1 MYRVLCDGLPIYDL
15 RDEELVLIDPKLTL
29 EVNKAG
35 SFEFKM
41 PPNHPQYNLPVK
53 MRSVIQ
59 VFQDDVE
66 IFSGRPIEQKTDFYN
81 RKFIS
86 CEGQLAY
93 LNDSIQRPAEYHDKT
108 VRGYLETLIENHNRQ
123 VKEVKV
129 ALKFNEQCAG
139 ESENWDY
146 LSIFYLKDG
155 ITYAALNRVRADSL
169 AGQTVVLPSNDFYV
183 YWHTD
188 NSVNSYYGFSIDSIE
203 LTNAIALPGTVATLP
218 KYTAVEAAAIT
229 DIQSAHTPYLNNSNL
244 LWHYVYPLS
253 ADYFSSKMFK
263 VGIVTVKDN
272 NDSLYRY
279 TNYNSTLQEIKED
292 LIDDL
297 GGYIRIRNVNGYHYI
312 DYIEEYDNTNNQTIQ
327 FGENLLDFSRNFDW
341 TELVTAIIPLGAK
354 LEESPIEALEQRLT
368 IESVNNG
375 CDYLTNEEALATYGW
390 IVKTITW
397 DGVKTPEMLLSKG
410 RKWLTDNQF
419 EEMVIEAK
427 AIDLHYTDGEIEQ
440 FKLGDKI
447 KIHSSLHG
455 IDRYFPLTKMT
466 IQLNNLSANTITL
479 GTTVKTSLTAKAISI
494 SSATQKMGEAIPVPS
509 AIVKEAVDQAT
520 ALITAATH
528 GHVVTTAEEQLIMDT
543 NDINT
548 ATKVWRWNL
557 NGLGYSNTG
566 YNGKYATA
574 ITMDGQIVGER
585 LVANSVAAEKIDIT
599 YRSTV
604 EKEIADAEEQAR
616 TDAEGYTDEALKSY
630 YTKSQIE
637 TTIRNLEDSILLS
650 AKETA
655 VQYVDGKLKNYSTSA
670 QIKVKTDAIE
680 SEVKKKL
687 NSSELSTKIQQNAY
701 AVKIAWNNISKYIQ
715 FESGELRIYDS
726 AYEATQQLVSKFN
739 YNGSHFYREGLYIG
753 KIGTNVFSN
762 HPDYRGLVFDLE
774 YQAQYMAWST
784 KDRSNDS
791 AYYTK
796 LVWYRDNTIGKKGFN
811 FQDYVYV
818 SGYLRFN
825 EGAGVYTFTDNS
837 IRLWANG
844 GVALGSSSSSCCE
857 FTGYSFTVWNNKS
870 IDFYSTL
877 NLHGWGYTNDSDA
890 RMKKNIEETSVS
902 GLSIIN
908 GIDLK
913 SFDWVESGEHET
925 IGIIAQQLLNVA
937 PELVETCSDGHLQ
950 LKADKLVYYCIKAI
964 QEMCASLNMGYQVP
978 VWSDP
983 YSLLE
988 KKIFCTKLKKGNI
1001 QEKTPYYESPII
1013 LPNNNKRKG

>member
-1 MYRVLCDGLPIYDL
+1 MYRVLCDGLPMYDL

-66 IFSGRPIEQKTDFYN
+66 IFSGRPIKQKTDFYN

-108 VRGYLETLIENHNRQ
+108 VRGYLETLIANHNSQ
-123 VKEVKV
+123 VD
-129 ALKFNEQCAG
+129 
-139 ESENWDY
+139 ES
-146 LSIFYLKDG
+146 K
-155 ITYAALNRVRADSL
+155 
-169 AGQTVVLPSNDFYV
+169 Q
-183 YWHTD
+183 
-188 NSVNSYYGFSIDSIE
+188 
-203 LTNAIALPGTVATLP
+203 
-218 KYTAVEAAAIT
+218 
-229 DIQSAHTPYLNNSNL
+229 
-244 LWHYVYPLS
+244 
-253 ADYFSSKMFK
+253 FK

-292 LIDDL
+292 LVDDL
-297 GGYIRIRNVNGYHYI
+297 GGYIRIRNVDGYHYI

-375 CDYLTNEEALATYGW
+375 CDYLTNEEALATFGW
-390 IVKTITW
+390 IAKTVTW

-447 KIHSSLHG
+447 KVHSLLHG

-494 SSATQKMGEAIPVPS
+494 SSATQKMGESIPVPS
-509 AIVKEAVDQAT
+509 AIVKKAVDQAT

-566 YNGKYATA
+566 YNGRYATA

-585 LVANSVAAEKIDIT
+585 LVANSVSAEKIDIT

-604 EKEIADAEEQAR
+604 EKEIADAEEQAK
-616 TDAEGYTDEALKSY
+616 TDAKGYTDEALKSY

-637 TTIRNLEDSILLS
+637 TTIKNLEDSILLS

-680 SEVKKKL
+680 SEVSKKL
-687 NSSELSTKIQQNAY
+687 NSSELSTKIQQSAS

-715 FESGELRIYDS
+715 FESGELRIYDR
-726 AYEATQQLVSKFN
+726 AATDTQKIVSKFN
-739 YNGSHFYREGLYIG
+739 YNGSHFYRDGKYLG
-753 KIGTNVFSN
+753 KIGTNSFQN
-762 HPDYRGLVFDLE
+762 KPEYRGLVFDIE
-774 YQAQYMAWST
+774 YETNYMCWAKKTS
-784 KDRSNDS
+784 SNEGTYTTMFV
-791 AYYTK
+791 YYN
-796 LVWYRDNTIGKKGFN
+796 DDTIAKKGFHFGDTVWMGGN
-811 FQDYVYV
+811 FKI
-818 SGYLRFN
+818 N
-825 EGAGVYTFTDNS
+825 DNS
-837 IRLWANG
+837 GFYSHTNG
-844 GVALGSSSSSCCE
+844 ECKFYSNEINFGSSSNTCFYVTGTD
-857 FTGYSFTVWNNKS
+857 FTIPNNKNVN
-870 IDFYSTL
+870 FYSKLHL
-877 NLHGWGYTNDSDA
+877 NGWGYDDSSDVRLKTNI
-890 RMKKNIEETSVS
+890 KETEIH
-902 GLSIIN
+902 GLDVVN
-908 GIDLK
+908 KIDLK
-913 SFDWVESGEHET
+913 EFDWIQSQEHQH
-925 IGIIAQQLLNVA
+925 IGIIAQQLLSFA
-937 PELVETCSDGHLQ
+937 PELVSEAEDGHLT
-950 LKADKLVYYCIKAI
+950 LTSDKLVYYCIKAI
-964 QEMCASLNMGYQVP
+964 QELCEKLGYEYEKP
-978 VWSDP
+978 VYTDP
-983 YSLLE
+983 YSYLE
-988 KKIFCTKLKKGNI
+988 KKVFCSKLNSGKEKKGDI
-1001 QEKTPYYESPII
+1001 VPDKSII
-1013 LPNNNKRKG
+1013 LPAN

>member
-108 VRGYLETLIENHNRQ
+108 VRGYLETLIANHNSQ
-123 VKEVKV
+123 VD
-129 ALKFNEQCAG
+129 
-139 ESENWDY
+139 ES
-146 LSIFYLKDG
+146 K
-155 ITYAALNRVRADSL
+155 
-169 AGQTVVLPSNDFYV
+169 Q
-183 YWHTD
+183 
-188 NSVNSYYGFSIDSIE
+188 
-203 LTNAIALPGTVATLP
+203 
-218 KYTAVEAAAIT
+218 
-229 DIQSAHTPYLNNSNL
+229 
-244 LWHYVYPLS
+244 
-253 ADYFSSKMFK
+253 FK

-292 LIDDL
+292 LVDDL
-297 GGYIRIRNVNGYHYI
+297 GGYIRIRNVDGYHYI

-375 CDYLTNEEALATYGW
+375 CDYLTNEEALATFGW
-390 IVKTITW
+390 IAKTVTW

-447 KIHSSLHG
+447 KVHSLLHG

-494 SSATQKMGEAIPVPS
+494 SSATQKMGESIPVPS

-566 YNGKYATA
+566 YNGRYATA

-585 LVANSVAAEKIDIT
+585 LVANSVSAEKIDIT

-604 EKEIADAEEQAR
+604 EKEIADAEEQAK
-616 TDAEGYTDEALKSY
+616 TDAKGYTDEALKSY

-637 TTIRNLEDSILLS
+637 TTIKNLEDSILFS

-680 SEVKKKL
+680 SEVSKKL
-687 NSSELSTKIQQNAY
+687 NSSELSTKIQQSAS

-726 AYEATQQLVSKFN
+726 AATDTQKIVSKFN
-739 YNGSHFYREGLYIG
+739 YNGSHFYRDGKYLG
-753 KIGTNVFSN
+753 KIGTNSFQN
-762 HPDYRGLVFDLE
+762 KPEYRGLVFDIE
-774 YQAQYMAWST
+774 YETNYMCWAKKTS
-784 KDRSNDS
+784 SN
-791 AYYTK
+791 AGTYTTMFVYYN
-796 LVWYRDNTIGKKGFN
+796 DNTIDKKGFHFGDTVWMGGN
-811 FQDYVYV
+811 FKINDD
-818 SGYLRFN
+818 SGFYSYTNGECKFYSN
-825 EGAGVYTFTDNS
+825 EISF
-837 IRLWANG
+837 
-844 GVALGSSSSSCCE
+844 GSSSNTCFYVTGTN
-857 FTGYSFTVWNNKS
+857 FTIPNNKNVN
-870 IDFYSTL
+870 FYSKLHL
-877 NLHGWGYTNDSDA
+877 NGWGYDNSSDVRLKTNI
-890 RMKKNIEETSVS
+890 KETKIH
-902 GLSIIN
+902 GLDVVN
-908 GIDLK
+908 KIDLK
-913 SFDWVESGEHET
+913 EFDWIQSQEHQH
-925 IGIIAQQLLNVA
+925 IGIIAQQLLSFA
-937 PELVETCSDGHLQ
+937 PELVSEAEDGHLT
-950 LKADKLVYYCIKAI
+950 LTSDKLVYYCIKAI
-964 QEMCASLNMGYQVP
+964 QELCEKLGYEYEKP
-978 VWSDP
+978 VYTDP
-983 YSLLE
+983 YSYLE
-988 KKIFCTKLKKGNI
+988 KKVFCSKVNSGKEKKGDI
-1001 QEKTPYYESPII
+1001 VPDKSII
-1013 LPNNNKRKG
+1013 LPAN

>member
-108 VRGYLETLIENHNRQ
+108 VRGYLKTLIANHNSQ
-123 VKEVKV
+123 VD
-129 ALKFNEQCAG
+129 
-139 ESENWDY
+139 ES
-146 LSIFYLKDG
+146 K
-155 ITYAALNRVRADSL
+155 
-169 AGQTVVLPSNDFYV
+169 Q
-183 YWHTD
+183 
-188 NSVNSYYGFSIDSIE
+188 
-203 LTNAIALPGTVATLP
+203 
-218 KYTAVEAAAIT
+218 
-229 DIQSAHTPYLNNSNL
+229 
-244 LWHYVYPLS
+244 
-253 ADYFSSKMFK
+253 FK

-292 LIDDL
+292 LVDDL
-297 GGYIRIRNVNGYHYI
+297 GGYIRIRNVDGYHYI

-375 CDYLTNEEALATYGW
+375 CDYLTNEEALATFGW
-390 IVKTITW
+390 IAKTVTW

-447 KIHSSLHG
+447 KVHSLLHG

-494 SSATQKMGEAIPVPS
+494 SSATQKMGESIPVPS

-585 LVANSVAAEKIDIT
+585 LVANSVSAEKIDIT

-604 EKEIADAEEQAR
+604 EKEIADAEEQAK
-616 TDAEGYTDEALKSY
+616 TNAKGYTDEALKSY

-637 TTIRNLEDSILLS
+637 TTIKNLEDSILLS

-680 SEVKKKL
+680 SEVSKKL
-687 NSSELSTKIQQNAY
+687 NSSELSTKIQQSAS

-726 AYEATQQLVSKFN
+726 AATDTQKIVSKFN
-739 YNGSHFYREGLYIG
+739 YNGSHFYRDGKYIG
-753 KIGTNVFSN
+753 KIGTNSFQN
-762 HPDYRGLVFDLE
+762 KPEYRGLVFDIE
-774 YQAQYMAWST
+774 YETNYMCWARKTS
-784 KDRSNDS
+784 SN
-791 AYYTK
+791 AGTYTTMFVYYN
-796 LVWYRDNTIGKKGFN
+796 DDTIDKKGFHFGDTVWMGGN
-811 FQDYVYV
+811 FKI
-818 SGYLRFN
+818 N
-825 EGAGVYTFTDNS
+825 DNS
-837 IRLWANG
+837 GFYSYTNG
-844 GVALGSSSSSCCE
+844 ECKFYSNEINFGSSSNTCFYVTGTN
-857 FTGYSFTVWNNKS
+857 FTIPNNKNVN
-870 IDFYSTL
+870 FYSKLHL
-877 NLHGWGYTNDSDA
+877 NGWGYDNSSDVRLKTNI
-890 RMKKNIEETSVS
+890 KETKIH
-902 GLSIIN
+902 GLDVVN
-908 GIDLK
+908 KIDLK
-913 SFDWVESGEHET
+913 EFDWIQSQEHQHV
-925 IGIIAQQLLNVA
+925 GIIAQQLLSFA
-937 PELVETCSDGHLQ
+937 PELVSEAEDGHLT
-950 LKADKLVYYCIKAI
+950 LTSDKLVYYCIKAI
-964 QEMCASLNMGYQVP
+964 QELCEKLGYEYEKP
-978 VWSDP
+978 VYTDP
-983 YSLLE
+983 YSYLE
-988 KKIFCTKLKKGNI
+988 KKVFCSKLNSGKEKKGDI
-1001 QEKTPYYESPII
+1001 VPDKSII
-1013 LPNNNKRKG
+1013 LPAN

>member
-66 IFSGRPIEQKTDFYN
+66 IFSGRPIKQKTDFYN

-108 VRGYLETLIENHNRQ
+108 VRGYLETLIANHNSQ
-123 VKEVKV
+123 VD
-129 ALKFNEQCAG
+129 
-139 ESENWDY
+139 ES
-146 LSIFYLKDG
+146 K
-155 ITYAALNRVRADSL
+155 
-169 AGQTVVLPSNDFYV
+169 Q
-183 YWHTD
+183 
-188 NSVNSYYGFSIDSIE
+188 
-203 LTNAIALPGTVATLP
+203 
-218 KYTAVEAAAIT
+218 
-229 DIQSAHTPYLNNSNL
+229 
-244 LWHYVYPLS
+244 
-253 ADYFSSKMFK
+253 FK

-292 LIDDL
+292 LVDDL
-297 GGYIRIRNVNGYHYI
+297 GGYIRIRNVDGYHYI

-375 CDYLTNEEALATYGW
+375 CDYLTNEEALATFGW
-390 IVKTITW
+390 IAKTVTW

-447 KIHSSLHG
+447 KVHSLLHG

-494 SSATQKMGEAIPVPS
+494 SSATQKMGESIPVPS
-509 AIVKEAVDQAT
+509 AIVKKAVDQAT

-566 YNGKYATA
+566 YNGRYATA

-585 LVANSVAAEKIDIT
+585 LVANSVSAEKIDIT

-604 EKEIADAEEQAR
+604 EKEIADAEEQAK
-616 TDAEGYTDEALKSY
+616 TDAKGYTDEALKSY

-637 TTIRNLEDSILLS
+637 TTIKNLEDSILLS

-680 SEVKKKL
+680 SEVSKKL
-687 NSSELSTKIQQNAY
+687 NSSELSTKIQQSAS

-715 FESGELRIYDS
+715 FESGELRIYDR
-726 AYEATQQLVSKFN
+726 AATDTQKIVSKFN
-739 YNGSHFYREGLYIG
+739 YNGSHFYRDGKYLG
-753 KIGTNVFSN
+753 KIGTNSFQN
-762 HPDYRGLVFDLE
+762 KPEYRGLVFDIE
-774 YQAQYMAWST
+774 YETNYMCWAKKTS
-784 KDRSNDS
+784 SNEGTYTTMFV
-791 AYYTK
+791 YYN
-796 LVWYRDNTIGKKGFN
+796 DDTIAKKGFHFGDTVWMGGN
-811 FQDYVYV
+811 FKI
-818 SGYLRFN
+818 N
-825 EGAGVYTFTDNS
+825 DNS
-837 IRLWANG
+837 GFYSHTNG
-844 GVALGSSSSSCCE
+844 ECKFYSNEINFGSSSNTCFYVTGTD
-857 FTGYSFTVWNNKS
+857 FTIPNNKNVN
-870 IDFYSTL
+870 FYSKLHL
-877 NLHGWGYTNDSDA
+877 NGWGYDDSSDVRLKTNI
-890 RMKKNIEETSVS
+890 KETEIH
-902 GLSIIN
+902 GLDVVN
-908 GIDLK
+908 KIDLK
-913 SFDWVESGEHET
+913 EFDWIQSQEHQH
-925 IGIIAQQLLNVA
+925 IGIIAQQLLSFA
-937 PELVETCSDGHLQ
+937 PELVSEAEDGHLT
-950 LKADKLVYYCIKAI
+950 LTSDKLVYYCIKAI
-964 QEMCASLNMGYQVP
+964 QELCEKLGYEYEKP
-978 VWSDP
+978 VYTDP
-983 YSLLE
+983 YSYLE
-988 KKIFCTKLKKGNI
+988 KKVFCSKLNSGKEKKGDI
-1001 QEKTPYYESPII
+1001 VPDKSII
-1013 LPNNNKRKG
+1013 LPAN

>member
-108 VRGYLETLIENHNRQ
+108 VRGYLETLIANHNSQ
-123 VKEVKV
+123 VD
-129 ALKFNEQCAG
+129 
-139 ESENWDY
+139 ES
-146 LSIFYLKDG
+146 K
-155 ITYAALNRVRADSL
+155 
-169 AGQTVVLPSNDFYV
+169 Q
-183 YWHTD
+183 
-188 NSVNSYYGFSIDSIE
+188 
-203 LTNAIALPGTVATLP
+203 
-218 KYTAVEAAAIT
+218 
-229 DIQSAHTPYLNNSNL
+229 
-244 LWHYVYPLS
+244 
-253 ADYFSSKMFK
+253 FK

-292 LIDDL
+292 LVDDL
-297 GGYIRIRNVNGYHYI
+297 GGYIRIRNVDGYHYI

-375 CDYLTNEEALATYGW
+375 CDYLTNEEALATFGW
-390 IVKTITW
+390 IAKTVTW

-447 KIHSSLHG
+447 KVHSLLHG

-494 SSATQKMGEAIPVPS
+494 SSATQKMGESIPVPS

-585 LVANSVAAEKIDIT
+585 LVANSVSAEKIDIT
-599 YRSTV
+599 YRSKV
-604 EKEIADAEEQAR
+604 EKEIADAEEQAK
-616 TDAEGYTDEALKSY
+616 TDAKGYTDEALKSY

-637 TTIRNLEDSILLS
+637 TTIKNLEDSILLS

-670 QIKVKTDAIE
+670 EIKVTTD
-680 SEVKKKL
+680 
-687 NSSELSTKIQQNAY
+687 KISQ
-701 AVKIAWNNISKYIQ
+701 
-715 FESGELRIYDS
+715 
-726 AYEATQQLVSKFN
+726 TVSKKVGYDDVISAINQSAESITIKAAKIKLEGIVTANSGFSIDASGN
-739 YNGSHFYREGLYIG
+739 MTAKNG
-753 KIGTNVFSN
+753 
-762 HPDYRGLVFDLE
+762 
-774 YQAQYMAWST
+774 
-784 KDRSNDS
+784 
-791 AYYTK
+791 
-796 LVWYRDNTIGKKGFN
+796 
-811 FQDYVYV
+811 
-818 SGYLRFN
+818 
-825 EGAGVYTFTDNS
+825 TFTGSVTGSTITGSRIKFLYSDGTTEYISLTEYGLEIDGQKAPYGLTKGGYFKMSTTWGWFLNCTSPIMYAESKEKAQTDGNS
-837 IRLWANG
+837 KWFAVFAQNCNKFKFIWN
-844 GVALGSSSSSCCE
+844 V
-857 FTGYSFTVWNNKS
+857 TGTSYLE
-870 IDFYSTL
+870 IQTL
-877 NLHGWGYTNDSDA
+877 TGAWGITAWYSDA
-890 RMKKNIEETSVS
+890 KLKENIEPSQIS
-902 GLSIIN
+902 
-908 GIDLK
+908 GIDEIMK
-913 SFDWVESGEHET
+913 IPHYSFDWKDKKVHSECGY
-925 IGIIAQQLLNVA
+925 IAQEMKKINTSYVLSLAQTDKDGNYTGGMTYQIDETTIIPVITKALQ
-937 PELVETCSDGHLQ
+937 ELVEKVQYIEGR
-950 LKADKLVYYCIKAI
+950 
-964 QEMCASLNMGYQVP
+964 LNN
-978 VWSDP
+978 
-983 YSLLE
+983 E
-988 KKIFCTKLKKGNI
+988 
-1001 QEKTPYYESPII
+1001 
-1013 LPNNNKRKG
+1013 

>member
-108 VRGYLETLIENHNRQ
+108 VRGYLETLIANHNSQ
-123 VKEVKV
+123 VD
-129 ALKFNEQCAG
+129 
-139 ESENWDY
+139 ES
-146 LSIFYLKDG
+146 K
-155 ITYAALNRVRADSL
+155 
-169 AGQTVVLPSNDFYV
+169 Q
-183 YWHTD
+183 
-188 NSVNSYYGFSIDSIE
+188 
-203 LTNAIALPGTVATLP
+203 
-218 KYTAVEAAAIT
+218 
-229 DIQSAHTPYLNNSNL
+229 
-244 LWHYVYPLS
+244 
-253 ADYFSSKMFK
+253 FK

-292 LIDDL
+292 LVDDL
-297 GGYIRIRNVNGYHYI
+297 GGYIRIRNVDGYHYI

-375 CDYLTNEEALATYGW
+375 CDYLTNEEALATFGW
-390 IVKTITW
+390 IAKTVTW

-447 KIHSSLHG
+447 KVHSLLHG

-494 SSATQKMGEAIPVPS
+494 SSATQKMGESIPVPS
-509 AIVKEAVDQAT
+509 AIMKEAVDQAT

-585 LVANSVAAEKIDIT
+585 LVANSVSAEKIDIT

-604 EKEIADAEEQAR
+604 EKEIADAEEQAK
-616 TDAEGYTDEALKSY
+616 TNAKGYTDEALKSY

-637 TTIRNLEDSILLS
+637 TTIKNLEDSILLS

-680 SEVKKKL
+680 SEVSKKL
-687 NSSELSTKIQQNAY
+687 NSSELSTKIQQSAS

-726 AYEATQQLVSKFN
+726 AATDTQKIVSKFN
-739 YNGSHFYREGLYIG
+739 YNGSHFYRDGKYIG
-753 KIGTNVFSN
+753 KIGTNSFQN
-762 HPDYRGLVFDLE
+762 KPEYRGLVFDIE
-774 YQAQYMAWST
+774 YETNYMCWARKTS
-784 KDRSNDS
+784 SN
-791 AYYTK
+791 AGTYTTMFVYYN
-796 LVWYRDNTIGKKGFN
+796 DDTIDKKGFHFGDTVWMGGN
-811 FQDYVYV
+811 FKI
-818 SGYLRFN
+818 N
-825 EGAGVYTFTDNS
+825 DNS
-837 IRLWANG
+837 GFYSYTNG
-844 GVALGSSSSSCCE
+844 ECKFYSNEINFGSSSNTCFHVTGTN
-857 FTGYSFTVWNNKS
+857 FTIPNNKNVN
-870 IDFYSTL
+870 FYSKLHL
-877 NLHGWGYTNDSDA
+877 NGWGYDNSSDVRLKTNI
-890 RMKKNIEETSVS
+890 KETKIH
-902 GLSIIN
+902 GLDVVN
-908 GIDLK
+908 KIDLK
-913 SFDWVESGEHET
+913 EFDWIQSQEHQHV
-925 IGIIAQQLLNVA
+925 GIIAQQLLSFA
-937 PELVETCSDGHLQ
+937 PELVSEAEDGHLT
-950 LKADKLVYYCIKAI
+950 LTSDKLVYYCIKAI
-964 QEMCASLNMGYQVP
+964 QELCEKLGYEYEKP
-978 VWSDP
+978 VYTDP
-983 YSLLE
+983 YSYLE
-988 KKIFCTKLKKGNI
+988 KKVFCSKLNSGKEKKGDI
-1001 QEKTPYYESPII
+1001 VPDKSII
-1013 LPNNNKRKG
+1013 LPAN

>member
-59 VFQDDVE
+59 VFQDEIE
-66 IFSGRPIEQKTDFYN
+66 IFSGRPIEQKIDFYN
-81 RKFIS
+81 RKYIS

-108 VRGYLETLIENHNRQ
+108 VRGYLETLIANHNSQ
-123 VKEVKV
+123 VD
-129 ALKFNEQCAG
+129 
-139 ESENWDY
+139 ES
-146 LSIFYLKDG
+146 K
-155 ITYAALNRVRADSL
+155 R
-169 AGQTVVLPSNDFYV
+169 
-183 YWHTD
+183 
-188 NSVNSYYGFSIDSIE
+188 
-203 LTNAIALPGTVATLP
+203 
-218 KYTAVEAAAIT
+218 
-229 DIQSAHTPYLNNSNL
+229 
-244 LWHYVYPLS
+244 
-253 ADYFSSKMFK
+253 FK

-292 LIDDL
+292 LVDDL

-312 DYIEEYDNTNNQTIQ
+312 DYIEEYENTNNQTIQ

-354 LEESPIEALEQRLT
+354 LEESSIEALEQRLT

-375 CDYLTNEEALATYGW
+375 CDYLANEEAIATYGW
-390 IVKTITW
+390 IVKTVTW
-397 DGVKTPEMLLSKG
+397 DDVKTPAMLLSKG

-447 KIHSSLHG
+447 KVHSLLHG
-455 IDRYFPLTKMT
+455 VDRYFPLTKMT

-494 SSATQKMGEAIPVPS
+494 SSATQKMGESIPVPS
-509 AIVKEAVDQAT
+509 AIVKEAIDQAT

-585 LVANSVAAEKIDIT
+585 LVANSVSAEKIDIT

-637 TTIRNLEDSILLS
+637 TTIKNLEDSILLS

-670 QIKVKTDAIE
+670 QIKVKTDSIE
-680 SEVKKKL
+680 SEVSKKL
-687 NSSELSTKIQQNAY
+687 NSSELSTKIQQSAS

-726 AYEATQQLVSKFN
+726 AATDTQKIVSKFN
-739 YNGSHFYREGLYIG
+739 YSGSHFYRDGKYLG
-753 KIGTNVFSN
+753 KIGTNSFQN
-762 HPDYRGLVFDLE
+762 KPEYRGLVFDIE
-774 YQAQYMAWST
+774 YETNYMCWAKKTS
-784 KDRSNDS
+784 SN
-791 AYYTK
+791 AGTYTTMFVYYN
-796 LVWYRDNTIGKKGFN
+796 DNTIDKKGFHFGDTVWMGGN
-811 FQDYVYV
+811 FKI
-818 SGYLRFN
+818 N
-825 EGAGVYTFTDNS
+825 DNS
-837 IRLWANG
+837 GFYSYTNG
-844 GVALGSSSSSCCE
+844 ECKFYSNEINFGSSSNTCFYVTGTN
-857 FTGYSFTVWNNKS
+857 FTIPNNKNVN
-870 IDFYSTL
+870 FYSKLHL
-877 NLHGWGYTNDSDA
+877 NGWGYDNSSDVRLKTNI
-890 RMKKNIEETSVS
+890 KETEIH
-902 GLSIIN
+902 GLDVVN
-908 GIDLK
+908 KIDLK
-913 SFDWVESGEHET
+913 EFDWIQSQEHQH
-925 IGIIAQQLLNVA
+925 IGIIAQQLLSFA
-937 PELVETCSDGHLQ
+937 PELVSEAEDGHLT
-950 LKADKLVYYCIKAI
+950 LTSDKLVYYCIKAI
-964 QEMCASLNMGYQVP
+964 QELCEKLGYEYEKP
-978 VWSDP
+978 IYTDP
-983 YSLLE
+983 YSYLE
-988 KKIFCTKLKKGNI
+988 KKVFCSKLNSGKEKKGDI
-1001 QEKTPYYESPII
+1001 VPDKSII
-1013 LPNNNKRKG
+1013 LPAN

>member
-108 VRGYLETLIENHNRQ
+108 VRGYLETLIANHNSQ
-123 VKEVKV
+123 VD
-129 ALKFNEQCAG
+129 
-139 ESENWDY
+139 ES
-146 LSIFYLKDG
+146 K
-155 ITYAALNRVRADSL
+155 
-169 AGQTVVLPSNDFYV
+169 Q
-183 YWHTD
+183 
-188 NSVNSYYGFSIDSIE
+188 
-203 LTNAIALPGTVATLP
+203 
-218 KYTAVEAAAIT
+218 
-229 DIQSAHTPYLNNSNL
+229 
-244 LWHYVYPLS
+244 
-253 ADYFSSKMFK
+253 FK

-292 LIDDL
+292 LVDDL
-297 GGYIRIRNVNGYHYI
+297 GGYIRIRNVDGYHYI

-375 CDYLTNEEALATYGW
+375 CDYLTNEEALATFGW
-390 IVKTITW
+390 IAKTVTW

-447 KIHSSLHG
+447 KVHSLLHG

-494 SSATQKMGEAIPVPS
+494 SSATQKMGESIPVPS

-528 GHVVTTAEEQLIMDT
+528 GHVVTTAEEQLVMDT

-585 LVANSVAAEKIDIT
+585 LVANSVSAEKIDIT

-604 EKEIADAEEQAR
+604 EKEIADAEEQAK
-616 TDAEGYTDEALKSY
+616 TNAKGYTDEALKSY

-637 TTIRNLEDSILLS
+637 TTIKNLEDSILLS

-680 SEVKKKL
+680 SEVSKKL
-687 NSSELSTKIQQNAY
+687 NSSELSTKIQQSAS

-726 AYEATQQLVSKFN
+726 AATDTQKIVSKFN
-739 YNGSHFYREGLYIG
+739 YNGSHFYRNGKYIG
-753 KIGTNVFSN
+753 KIGTNSFQN
-762 HPDYRGLVFDLE
+762 KPEYRGLVFDIAYE
-774 YQAQYMAWST
+774 TNYMCWAKKTS
-784 KDRSNDS
+784 SN
-791 AYYTK
+791 AGTYTTMFIYYN
-796 LVWYRDNTIGKKGFN
+796 DDTIDKKGFHFGDTVWMGGN
-811 FQDYVYV
+811 FKI
-818 SGYLRFN
+818 N
-825 EGAGVYTFTDNS
+825 DNS
-837 IRLWANG
+837 GFYSYTNG
-844 GVALGSSSSSCCE
+844 ECKFYSNEINFGSSSNTCFYVTGTN
-857 FTGYSFTVWNNKS
+857 FTIPNNKNVN
-870 IDFYSTL
+870 FYSKLHL
-877 NLHGWGYTNDSDA
+877 NGWGYDNSSDVRLKTNI
-890 RMKKNIEETSVS
+890 KETKIH
-902 GLSIIN
+902 GLDVVN
-908 GIDLK
+908 KIDLK
-913 SFDWVESGEHET
+913 EFDWIQSQEHQHV
-925 IGIIAQQLLNVA
+925 GIIAQQLLSFA
-937 PELVETCSDGHLQ
+937 PELVSEAEDGHLT
-950 LKADKLVYYCIKAI
+950 LTSDKLVYYCIKAI
-964 QEMCASLNMGYQVP
+964 QELCEKLGYEYEKP
-978 VWSDP
+978 VYTDP
-983 YSLLE
+983 YSYLE
-988 KKIFCTKLKKGNI
+988 KKVFCSKLNSGKEKKGDI
-1001 QEKTPYYESPII
+1001 VPDKSII
-1013 LPNNNKRKG
+1013 LPAN

>member
-108 VRGYLETLIENHNRQ
+108 VRGYLETLIANHNSQ
-123 VKEVKV
+123 VD
-129 ALKFNEQCAG
+129 
-139 ESENWDY
+139 ES
-146 LSIFYLKDG
+146 K
-155 ITYAALNRVRADSL
+155 
-169 AGQTVVLPSNDFYV
+169 Q
-183 YWHTD
+183 
-188 NSVNSYYGFSIDSIE
+188 
-203 LTNAIALPGTVATLP
+203 
-218 KYTAVEAAAIT
+218 
-229 DIQSAHTPYLNNSNL
+229 
-244 LWHYVYPLS
+244 
-253 ADYFSSKMFK
+253 FK

-292 LIDDL
+292 LVDDL
-297 GGYIRIRNVNGYHYI
+297 GGYIRIRNVDGYHYI

-375 CDYLTNEEALATYGW
+375 CDYLTNEEALATFGW
-390 IVKTITW
+390 IAKTVTW

-447 KIHSSLHG
+447 KVHSLLHG

-494 SSATQKMGEAIPVPS
+494 SSATQKMGESIPVPS

-557 NGLGYSNTG
+557 NGLGHSNTG

-585 LVANSVAAEKIDIT
+585 LVANSVSAEKIDIT
-599 YRSTV
+599 YRSKV
-604 EKEIADAEEQAR
+604 EKEIADAEEQAK
-616 TDAEGYTDEALKSY
+616 TNAKGYTDEALKSY

-637 TTIRNLEDSILLS
+637 TTIKNLEDSILLS

-670 QIKVKTDAIE
+670 EIKVTTD
-680 SEVKKKL
+680 
-687 NSSELSTKIQQNAY
+687 KISQ
-701 AVKIAWNNISKYIQ
+701 
-715 FESGELRIYDS
+715 
-726 AYEATQQLVSKFN
+726 TVSKKVGYDDVISAIN
-739 YNGSHFYREGLYIG
+739 QSAESITIKAAKIKLEGIV
-753 KIGTNVFSN
+753 T
-762 HPDYRGLVFDLE
+762 
-774 YQAQYMAWST
+774 
-784 KDRSNDS
+784 
-791 AYYTK
+791 
-796 LVWYRDNTIGKKGFN
+796 
-811 FQDYVYV
+811 
-818 SGYLRFN
+818 
-825 EGAGVYTFTDNS
+825 
-837 IRLWANG
+837 ANG
-844 GVALGSSSSSCCE
+844 GFSIDASGNMTAKNGT
-857 FTGYSFTVWNNKS
+857 FTGSVTGSTITGSRIKFLYSDGTTEYISLTEYGLEIDGQKAPYGLTKGGYFKMSTTWGWFLNCTSPIMYAESKEKAQTDGNSKWFAVFAQNCNKFKFIWNVTGTS
-870 IDFYSTL
+870 YLEIQTL
-877 NLHGWGYTNDSDA
+877 TGAWGITAWYSDA
-890 RMKKNIEETSVS
+890 KLKENIEPSQIS
-902 GLSIIN
+902 
-908 GIDLK
+908 GIDEIMK
-913 SFDWVESGEHET
+913 IPHYSFDWKDKKVHSECGY
-925 IGIIAQQLLNVA
+925 IAQEMKKINTSYVLSLAQTDKDGNYTGGMTYQIDETTIIPVITKALQ
-937 PELVETCSDGHLQ
+937 ELVEKVQYIEGR
-950 LKADKLVYYCIKAI
+950 
-964 QEMCASLNMGYQVP
+964 LNN
-978 VWSDP
+978 
-983 YSLLE
+983 E
-988 KKIFCTKLKKGNI
+988 
-1001 QEKTPYYESPII
+1001 
-1013 LPNNNKRKG
+1013 

>member
-41 PPNHPQYNLPVK
+41 PPNHPHYNLPVK

-59 VFQDDVE
+59 VFQDEIE

-108 VRGYLETLIENHNRQ
+108 VRGYLETLIANHNSQ
-123 VKEVKV
+123 VD
-129 ALKFNEQCAG
+129 
-139 ESENWDY
+139 ES
-146 LSIFYLKDG
+146 K
-155 ITYAALNRVRADSL
+155 
-169 AGQTVVLPSNDFYV
+169 Q
-183 YWHTD
+183 
-188 NSVNSYYGFSIDSIE
+188 
-203 LTNAIALPGTVATLP
+203 
-218 KYTAVEAAAIT
+218 
-229 DIQSAHTPYLNNSNL
+229 
-244 LWHYVYPLS
+244 
-253 ADYFSSKMFK
+253 FK

-292 LIDDL
+292 LVDDL
-297 GGYIRIRNVNGYHYI
+297 GGYIRIRNVDGYHYI
-312 DYIEEYDNTNNQTIQ
+312 DYIEEYENTNNQTIQ

-375 CDYLTNEEALATYGW
+375 CDYLANEEAIATYGW
-390 IVKTITW
+390 IVKTVTW
-397 DGVKTPEMLLSKG
+397 DDVKTPAMLLSKG

-447 KIHSSLHG
+447 KVHSLLHG
-455 IDRYFPLTKMT
+455 VDRYFPLTKMT

-479 GTTVKTSLTAKAISI
+479 GTTIKTSLTAKAISI
-494 SSATQKMGEAIPVPS
+494 SSATQKMGESIPVPS
-509 AIVKEAVDQAT
+509 AIVKEAIDQAT

-585 LVANSVAAEKIDIT
+585 LVANSVSAEKIDIT

-637 TTIRNLEDSILLS
+637 TTIKNLEDSILLS

-670 QIKVKTDAIE
+670 QIKVKTDSIE
-680 SEVKKKL
+680 SEVSKKL
-687 NSSELSTKIQQNAY
+687 NSSELSTKIQQSAS

-726 AYEATQQLVSKFN
+726 AATDTQKIVSKFN
-739 YNGSHFYREGLYIG
+739 YSGSHFYRDGKYLG
-753 KIGTNVFSN
+753 KIGTNSFQN
-762 HPDYRGLVFDLE
+762 KPEYRGLVFDIE
-774 YQAQYMAWST
+774 YETNYMCWAKKTS
-784 KDRSNDS
+784 SN
-791 AYYTK
+791 AGTYITMFVYYN
-796 LVWYRDNTIGKKGFN
+796 DNTIDKKGFHFGDTVWMGGN
-811 FQDYVYV
+811 FKI
-818 SGYLRFN
+818 N
-825 EGAGVYTFTDNS
+825 DNS
-837 IRLWANG
+837 GFYSYTNG
-844 GVALGSSSSSCCE
+844 ECKFYSNEIEFGSSSNTCFYVTGTN
-857 FTGYSFTVWNNKS
+857 FTIPNNKNVN
-870 IDFYSTL
+870 FYSKLHL
-877 NLHGWGYTNDSDA
+877 NGWGYDNSSDVRLKTNI
-890 RMKKNIEETSVS
+890 KETEIH
-902 GLSIIN
+902 GLDVVN
-908 GIDLK
+908 KIDLK
-913 SFDWVESGEHET
+913 EFDWIQSQEHQH
-925 IGIIAQQLLNVA
+925 IGIIAQQLLSFA
-937 PELVETCSDGHLQ
+937 PELVSEAEDGHLT
-950 LKADKLVYYCIKAI
+950 LTSDKLVYYCIKAI
-964 QEMCASLNMGYQVP
+964 QELCEKLGYEYEKP
-978 VWSDP
+978 IYTDP
-983 YSLLE
+983 YSYLE
-988 KKIFCTKLKKGNI
+988 KKVFCSKLNSGKEKKGDI
-1001 QEKTPYYESPII
+1001 VPDKSII
-1013 LPNNNKRKG
+1013 LPAN

>member
-108 VRGYLETLIENHNRQ
+108 VRGYLKTLIANHNSQ
-123 VKEVKV
+123 VD
-129 ALKFNEQCAG
+129 
-139 ESENWDY
+139 ES
-146 LSIFYLKDG
+146 K
-155 ITYAALNRVRADSL
+155 
-169 AGQTVVLPSNDFYV
+169 Q
-183 YWHTD
+183 
-188 NSVNSYYGFSIDSIE
+188 
-203 LTNAIALPGTVATLP
+203 
-218 KYTAVEAAAIT
+218 
-229 DIQSAHTPYLNNSNL
+229 
-244 LWHYVYPLS
+244 
-253 ADYFSSKMFK
+253 FK

-292 LIDDL
+292 LVDDL
-297 GGYIRIRNVNGYHYI
+297 GGYIRIRNVDGYHYI

-375 CDYLTNEEALATYGW
+375 CDYLTNEEALATFGW
-390 IVKTITW
+390 IAKTVTW

-447 KIHSSLHG
+447 KVHSLLHG

-494 SSATQKMGEAIPVPS
+494 SSATQKMGESIPVPS

-585 LVANSVAAEKIDIT
+585 LVANSVSAEKIDIT

-604 EKEIADAEEQAR
+604 EKEIADAEEQAK
-616 TDAEGYTDEALKSY
+616 TNAKGYTDEALKSY

-637 TTIRNLEDSILLS
+637 TTIKNLEDSILLS

-680 SEVKKKL
+680 SEVSKKL
-687 NSSELSTKIQQNAY
+687 NSSELSTKIQQSAS

-715 FESGELRIYDS
+715 FESGELRIYNS
-726 AYEATQQLVSKFN
+726 AATDTQKIVSKFN
-739 YNGSHFYREGLYIG
+739 YNGSHFYRDGKYIG
-753 KIGTNVFSN
+753 KIGTNSFQN
-762 HPDYRGLVFDLE
+762 KPEYRGLVFDIE
-774 YQAQYMAWST
+774 YETNYMCWARKTS
-784 KDRSNDS
+784 SN
-791 AYYTK
+791 AGTYTTMFI
-796 LVWYRDNTIGKKGFN
+796 YHSDDTINEKGFHFYDTVWMGGN
-811 FQDYVYV
+811 FKI
-818 SGYLRFN
+818 N
-825 EGAGVYTFTDNS
+825 DNS
-837 IRLWANG
+837 GFYSYTNG
-844 GVALGSSSSSCCE
+844 ECKFYSNEINFGSSSNTCFHVTGTN
-857 FTGYSFTVWNNKS
+857 FTIPNNKNVN
-870 IDFYSTL
+870 FYSKLHL
-877 NLHGWGYTNDSDA
+877 NGWGYDNSSDVRLKTNI
-890 RMKKNIEETSVS
+890 KETKIH
-902 GLSIIN
+902 GLDVVN
-908 GIDLK
+908 KIDLK
-913 SFDWVESGEHET
+913 EFDWIQSQEHQHV
-925 IGIIAQQLLNVA
+925 GIIAQQLLSFA
-937 PELVETCSDGHLQ
+937 PELVSEAEDGHLT
-950 LKADKLVYYCIKAI
+950 LTSDKLVYYCIKAI
-964 QEMCASLNMGYQVP
+964 QELCEKLGYEYEKP
-978 VWSDP
+978 VYTDP
-983 YSLLE
+983 YSYLE
-988 KKIFCTKLKKGNI
+988 KKVFCSKLNSGKEKKGDI
-1001 QEKTPYYESPII
+1001 VPDKSII
-1013 LPNNNKRKG
+1013 LPAN

>member
-108 VRGYLETLIENHNRQ
+108 VRGYLETLIANHNSQ
-123 VKEVKV
+123 VD
-129 ALKFNEQCAG
+129 
-139 ESENWDY
+139 ES
-146 LSIFYLKDG
+146 K
-155 ITYAALNRVRADSL
+155 
-169 AGQTVVLPSNDFYV
+169 Q
-183 YWHTD
+183 
-188 NSVNSYYGFSIDSIE
+188 
-203 LTNAIALPGTVATLP
+203 
-218 KYTAVEAAAIT
+218 
-229 DIQSAHTPYLNNSNL
+229 
-244 LWHYVYPLS
+244 
-253 ADYFSSKMFK
+253 FK

-292 LIDDL
+292 LVDDL
-297 GGYIRIRNVNGYHYI
+297 GGYIRIRNVDGYHYI

-375 CDYLTNEEALATYGW
+375 CDYLTNEEALATFGW
-390 IVKTITW
+390 IAKTVTW

-447 KIHSSLHG
+447 KVHSLLHG

-494 SSATQKMGEAIPVPS
+494 SSATQKMGESIPVPS

-585 LVANSVAAEKIDIT
+585 LVANSVSAEKIDIT

-604 EKEIADAEEQAR
+604 EKEIADAEEQAK
-616 TDAEGYTDEALKSY
+616 TNAKGYTDEALKSY

-637 TTIRNLEDSILLS
+637 TTIKNLEDSILLS

-680 SEVKKKL
+680 SEVSKKL
-687 NSSELSTKIQQNAY
+687 NSSELSTKIQQSAS

-726 AYEATQQLVSKFN
+726 AATDTQKIVSKFN
-739 YNGSHFYREGLYIG
+739 YNGSHFYRDGKYIG
-753 KIGTNVFSN
+753 KIGTNSFQN
-762 HPDYRGLVFDLE
+762 KPEYRGLVFDIE
-774 YQAQYMAWST
+774 YETNYMCWARKTS
-784 KDRSNDS
+784 SN
-791 AYYTK
+791 AGTYTTTFVYYN
-796 LVWYRDNTIGKKGFN
+796 DDTIDKKGFHFGDTVWMGGN
-811 FQDYVYV
+811 FKI
-818 SGYLRFN
+818 N
-825 EGAGVYTFTDNS
+825 DNS
-837 IRLWANG
+837 GFYSYTNG
-844 GVALGSSSSSCCE
+844 ECKFYSNEINFGSSSNTCFYVTGTN
-857 FTGYSFTVWNNKS
+857 FTIPNNKNVN
-870 IDFYSTL
+870 FYSKLHL
-877 NLHGWGYTNDSDA
+877 NGWGYDNSSDVRLKTNI
-890 RMKKNIEETSVS
+890 KETKIH
-902 GLSIIN
+902 GLDVVN
-908 GIDLK
+908 KIDLK
-913 SFDWVESGEHET
+913 EFDWIQSQEHQHV
-925 IGIIAQQLLNVA
+925 GIIAQQLLSFA
-937 PELVETCSDGHLQ
+937 PELVSEAEDGHLT
-950 LKADKLVYYCIKAI
+950 LTSDKLVYYCIKAI
-964 QEMCASLNMGYQVP
+964 QELCEKLGYEYEKP
-978 VWSDP
+978 VYTDP
-983 YSLLE
+983 YSYLE
-988 KKIFCTKLKKGNI
+988 KKVFCSKLNSGKEKKGDI
-1001 QEKTPYYESPII
+1001 VPDKSII
-1013 LPNNNKRKG
+1013 LPAN

>member
-155 ITYAALNRVRADSL
+155 ITYAALNRVRANSL

-188 NSVNSYYGFSIDSIE
+188 SSVNSFYGFSIDSIE

-297 GGYIRIRNVNGYHYI
+297 GGYIRIRNVNGHHYI

-354 LEESPIEALEQRLT
+354 LEESPIKALEQRLT

-447 KIHSSLHG
+447 KVHSSLHG

-726 AYEATQQLVSKFN
+726 TNQNSDTLLMKMN
-739 YNGSHFYREGLYIG
+739 YNGAWYYYKGVTVG
-753 KIGTNVFSN
+753 KIGTAGWANDTDF
-762 HPDYRGLVFDLE
+762 RGLIFGLNYGADYMTWGYQEQSGGNYIVSLTYYANEKHTNKGLHVTAPFYVFG
-774 YQAQYMAWST
+774 
-784 KDRSNDS
+784 N
-791 AYYTK
+791 
-796 LVWYRDNTIGKKGFN
+796 
-811 FQDYVYV
+811 
-818 SGYLRFN
+818 LRFN
-825 EGAGVYTFTDNS
+825 THAGVYTYTDNG
-837 IRLWANG
+837 IKIWASG
-844 GVALGSSSSSCCE
+844 GVQFGNGSRASCE
-857 FTGYSFTVWNNKS
+857 IAAHSFSIWNDTS

-890 RMKKNIEETSVS
+890 RMKKNIEETAVN
-902 GLSIIN
+902 GLSVIN
-908 GIDLK
+908 GINLK

-983 YSLLE
+983 YTLLE
-988 KKIFCTKLKKGNI
+988 KKTFCAKLKNGK
-1001 QEKTPYYESPII
+1001 QVEKKPEITKPII
-1013 LPNNNKRKG
+1013 IPTKKG

>member
-108 VRGYLETLIENHNRQ
+108 VRGYLETLIANHNSQ
-123 VKEVKV
+123 VD
-129 ALKFNEQCAG
+129 
-139 ESENWDY
+139 ES
-146 LSIFYLKDG
+146 K
-155 ITYAALNRVRADSL
+155 
-169 AGQTVVLPSNDFYV
+169 Q
-183 YWHTD
+183 
-188 NSVNSYYGFSIDSIE
+188 
-203 LTNAIALPGTVATLP
+203 
-218 KYTAVEAAAIT
+218 
-229 DIQSAHTPYLNNSNL
+229 
-244 LWHYVYPLS
+244 
-253 ADYFSSKMFK
+253 FK

-292 LIDDL
+292 LVDDL
-297 GGYIRIRNVNGYHYI
+297 GGYIRIRNVDGYHYI

-375 CDYLTNEEALATYGW
+375 CDYLTNEEALATFGW
-390 IVKTITW
+390 IAKTVTW

-447 KIHSSLHG
+447 KVHSLLHG

-494 SSATQKMGEAIPVPS
+494 SSATQKMGESIPVPS

-585 LVANSVAAEKIDIT
+585 LVANSVSAEKIDIT
-599 YRSTV
+599 YRSKV
-604 EKEIADAEEQAR
+604 EKEIADAEEQAK
-616 TDAEGYTDEALKSY
+616 TDAKGYTDEALKSY

-637 TTIRNLEDSILLS
+637 TTIKNLEDSILLS

-670 QIKVKTDAIE
+670 EIKVTTD
-680 SEVKKKL
+680 
-687 NSSELSTKIQQNAY
+687 KISQ
-701 AVKIAWNNISKYIQ
+701 
-715 FESGELRIYDS
+715 
-726 AYEATQQLVSKFN
+726 TVSKKVGYDDVISAIN
-739 YNGSHFYREGLYIG
+739 QSAETIAIKAAKIKLEGVI
-753 KIGTNVFSN
+753 T
-762 HPDYRGLVFDLE
+762 
-774 YQAQYMAWST
+774 
-784 KDRSNDS
+784 
-791 AYYTK
+791 
-796 LVWYRDNTIGKKGFN
+796 
-811 FQDYVYV
+811 
-818 SGYLRFN
+818 
-825 EGAGVYTFTDNS
+825 
-837 IRLWANG
+837 ANG
-844 GVALGSSSSSCCE
+844 GFSIDASGNMTAKNGTFTGSVTGSTITGSRIKFLYSDGTTEYISLTEYGLEIDGQKAPYGLQKGGYFKMSTTLGWFLNCTSPIMYAESKEKAQTDGSSQWFAVFAQNCNK
-857 FTGYSFTVWNNKS
+857 FKFIWNATGTSY
-870 IDFYSTL
+870 IEIQTL
-877 NLHGWGYTNDSDA
+877 SGAWGITAWYSDA
-890 RMKKNIEETSVS
+890 KLKENIKPSQIS
-902 GLSIIN
+902 
-908 GIDLK
+908 GIDEIMK
-913 SFDWVESGEHET
+913 IPHYSFDWKDKKVHSECGY
-925 IGIIAQQLLNVA
+925 IAQEMKKINTSYVLSLAQTDKDGNYTGDMTYQIDETTIIPVITKA
-937 PELVETCSDGHLQ
+937 MQELVEKVQ
-950 LKADKLVYYCIKAI
+950 CI
-964 QEMCASLNMGYQVP
+964 ERRLNN
-978 VWSDP
+978 
-983 YSLLE
+983 E
-988 KKIFCTKLKKGNI
+988 
-1001 QEKTPYYESPII
+1001 
-1013 LPNNNKRKG
+1013 

>member
-108 VRGYLETLIENHNRQ
+108 VRGYLETLIANHNSQ
-123 VKEVKV
+123 VD
-129 ALKFNEQCAG
+129 
-139 ESENWDY
+139 ES
-146 LSIFYLKDG
+146 K
-155 ITYAALNRVRADSL
+155 
-169 AGQTVVLPSNDFYV
+169 Q
-183 YWHTD
+183 
-188 NSVNSYYGFSIDSIE
+188 
-203 LTNAIALPGTVATLP
+203 
-218 KYTAVEAAAIT
+218 
-229 DIQSAHTPYLNNSNL
+229 
-244 LWHYVYPLS
+244 
-253 ADYFSSKMFK
+253 FK

-292 LIDDL
+292 LVDDL
-297 GGYIRIRNVNGYHYI
+297 GGYIRIRNVDGYHYI

-375 CDYLTNEEALATYGW
+375 CDYLTNEEALATFGW
-390 IVKTITW
+390 IAKTVTW

-447 KIHSSLHG
+447 KVHSLLHG

-494 SSATQKMGEAIPVPS
+494 SSATQKMGESIPVPS

-585 LVANSVAAEKIDIT
+585 LVANSVSAEKIDIT

-604 EKEIADAEEQAR
+604 EKEIADAEEQAK
-616 TDAEGYTDEALKSY
+616 TNAKGYTDEALKSY

-637 TTIRNLEDSILLS
+637 TTIKNLEDSILLS

-680 SEVKKKL
+680 SEVSKKL
-687 NSSELSTKIQQNAY
+687 NSSELSTKIQQSAS

-726 AYEATQQLVSKFN
+726 AATDTQKIVSKFN
-739 YNGSHFYREGLYIG
+739 YNGSHFYRDGKYIG
-753 KIGTNVFSN
+753 KIGTNSFQN
-762 HPDYRGLVFDLE
+762 KPEYRGLVFDIE
-774 YQAQYMAWST
+774 YETNYMCWARKTS
-784 KDRSNDS
+784 SN
-791 AYYTK
+791 AGTYTTMFVYYN
-796 LVWYRDNTIGKKGFN
+796 DDTIDKKGFHFGDTVWMGGN
-811 FQDYVYV
+811 FKI
-818 SGYLRFN
+818 N
-825 EGAGVYTFTDNS
+825 DNS
-837 IRLWANG
+837 GFYSYTNG
-844 GVALGSSSSSCCE
+844 ECKFYSNEINFGSSSNTCFYVTGTN
-857 FTGYSFTVWNNKS
+857 FTIPNNKNVN
-870 IDFYSTL
+870 FYSKLHL
-877 NLHGWGYTNDSDA
+877 NGWGYDNSSDVRLKTNI
-890 RMKKNIEETSVS
+890 KETKIH
-902 GLSIIN
+902 GLDVVN
-908 GIDLK
+908 KIDLK
-913 SFDWVESGEHET
+913 EFDWIQSQEHQHV
-925 IGIIAQQLLNVA
+925 GIIAQQLLSFA
-937 PELVETCSDGHLQ
+937 PELVSEAEDGHLT
-950 LKADKLVYYCIKAI
+950 LTSDKLVYYCIKAI
-964 QEMCASLNMGYQVP
+964 QELCEKLGYEYEKP
-978 VWSDP
+978 VYTDP
-983 YSLLE
+983 YSYLE
-988 KKIFCTKLKKGNI
+988 KKVFCSKLNSGKEKKGDI
-1001 QEKTPYYESPII
+1001 VPDKSII
-1013 LPNNNKRKG
+1013 LPAN

>member
-129 ALKFNEQCAG
+129 ALKFNERCAG

-397 DGVKTPEMLLSKG
+397 DGVKTPERLLSKG

-447 KIHSSLHG
+447 KVHSSLHG

-726 AYEATQQLVSKFN
+726 ANQNSDTLLMKMN
-739 YNGSHFYREGLYIG
+739 YNGAWYYYKGITVG
-753 KIGTNVFSN
+753 KIGTAGWANDEDF
-762 HPDYRGLVFDLE
+762 RGLMFGLNYGADYMTWGYQENANSNYIVSLTYYANEKHTNKGLHVTAPLYVFG
-774 YQAQYMAWST
+774 
-784 KDRSNDS
+784 N
-791 AYYTK
+791 
-796 LVWYRDNTIGKKGFN
+796 
-811 FQDYVYV
+811 
-818 SGYLRFN
+818 LRFN
-825 EGAGVYTFTDNS
+825 TDAGVYNYGTS
-837 IRLWANG
+837 GGVRLWANG
-844 GVALGSSSSSCCE
+844 GVDIGSSSTSCCK

-890 RMKKNIEETSVS
+890 RMKKNIEETAVS
-902 GLSIIN
+902 GLSVIN

-964 QEMCASLNMGYQVP
+964 QEMCANLNMGYSVP
-978 VWSDP
+978 IWSDP
-983 YSLLE
+983 YTLLE
-988 KKIFCTKLKKGNI
+988 KKTFCAKLKNGK
-1001 QEKTPYYESPII
+1001 QVEKKPEITKPII
-1013 LPNNNKRKG
+1013 IPTKKG

>member
-108 VRGYLETLIENHNRQ
+108 VRGYLETLIANHNSQ
-123 VKEVKV
+123 VD
-129 ALKFNEQCAG
+129 
-139 ESENWDY
+139 ES
-146 LSIFYLKDG
+146 K
-155 ITYAALNRVRADSL
+155 
-169 AGQTVVLPSNDFYV
+169 Q
-183 YWHTD
+183 
-188 NSVNSYYGFSIDSIE
+188 
-203 LTNAIALPGTVATLP
+203 
-218 KYTAVEAAAIT
+218 
-229 DIQSAHTPYLNNSNL
+229 
-244 LWHYVYPLS
+244 
-253 ADYFSSKMFK
+253 FK

-292 LIDDL
+292 LVDDL
-297 GGYIRIRNVNGYHYI
+297 GGYIRIRNVDGYHYI

-375 CDYLTNEEALATYGW
+375 CDYLTNEEALATFGW
-390 IVKTITW
+390 IAKTVTW

-447 KIHSSLHG
+447 KVHSLLHG

-494 SSATQKMGEAIPVPS
+494 SSATQKMGESIPVPS
-509 AIVKEAVDQAT
+509 AIVKEAIDQAT

-566 YNGKYATA
+566 YNGRYATA

-585 LVANSVAAEKIDIT
+585 LVANSVSAEKIDIT

-604 EKEIADAEEQAR
+604 EKEIADAEEQAK
-616 TDAEGYTDEALKSY
+616 TDAKGYTDEALKSY

-637 TTIRNLEDSILLS
+637 TTIKNLEDSILLS

-680 SEVKKKL
+680 SEVSKKL
-687 NSSELSTKIQQNAY
+687 NSSELSTKIQQSAS

-726 AYEATQQLVSKFN
+726 AATDTQKIVSKFN
-739 YNGSHFYREGLYIG
+739 YNGSHFYRDGKYLG
-753 KIGTNVFSN
+753 KIGTNSFQN
-762 HPDYRGLVFDLE
+762 KPEYRGLVFDIE
-774 YQAQYMAWST
+774 YETNYMCWAKKTS
-784 KDRSNDS
+784 SN
-791 AYYTK
+791 AGTYYTMF
-796 LVWYRDNTIGKKGFN
+796 VYYNDNTINKKGFHFGDTVWMGGN
-811 FQDYVYV
+811 FKINDD
-818 SGYLRFN
+818 SGFYSHTNGECKFYSN
-825 EGAGVYTFTDNS
+825 EINF
-837 IRLWANG
+837 
-844 GVALGSSSSSCCE
+844 GSSSNTCFYVTGTN
-857 FTGYSFTVWNNKS
+857 FTIPNNKNVN
-870 IDFYSTL
+870 FYSKLHL
-877 NLHGWGYTNDSDA
+877 NGWGYDNSSDVRLKTNI
-890 RMKKNIEETSVS
+890 KETKIH
-902 GLSIIN
+902 GLDVVN
-908 GIDLK
+908 KIDLK
-913 SFDWVESGEHET
+913 EFDWIQSQEHQH
-925 IGIIAQQLLNVA
+925 IGIIAQQLLSFA
-937 PELVETCSDGHLQ
+937 PELVSEAEDGHLT
-950 LKADKLVYYCIKAI
+950 LTSDKLVYYCIKAI
-964 QEMCASLNMGYQVP
+964 QELCEKLGYEYEKP
-978 VWSDP
+978 VYTDP
-983 YSLLE
+983 YSYLE
-988 KKIFCTKLKKGNI
+988 KKVFCSKVNSGKEKKGDI
-1001 QEKTPYYESPII
+1001 VPDKSII
-1013 LPNNNKRKG
+1013 LPAN

>member
-108 VRGYLETLIENHNRQ
+108 VRGYLETLIANHNSQ
-123 VKEVKV
+123 VD
-129 ALKFNEQCAG
+129 
-139 ESENWDY
+139 ES
-146 LSIFYLKDG
+146 K
-155 ITYAALNRVRADSL
+155 
-169 AGQTVVLPSNDFYV
+169 Q
-183 YWHTD
+183 
-188 NSVNSYYGFSIDSIE
+188 
-203 LTNAIALPGTVATLP
+203 
-218 KYTAVEAAAIT
+218 
-229 DIQSAHTPYLNNSNL
+229 
-244 LWHYVYPLS
+244 
-253 ADYFSSKMFK
+253 FK

-292 LIDDL
+292 LVDDL
-297 GGYIRIRNVNGYHYI
+297 GGYIRIRNVDGYHYI

-375 CDYLTNEEALATYGW
+375 CDYLTNEEALATFGW
-390 IVKTITW
+390 IAKTVTW

-447 KIHSSLHG
+447 KVHSLLHG

-494 SSATQKMGEAIPVPS
+494 SSATQKMGESIPVPS

-585 LVANSVAAEKIDIT
+585 LVANSVSAEKIDIT

-604 EKEIADAEEQAR
+604 EKEIADAEEQAK
-616 TDAEGYTDEALKSY
+616 TNAKGYTDEALKSY

-637 TTIRNLEDSILLS
+637 TTIKNLEDSILLS

-680 SEVKKKL
+680 SEVSKKL
-687 NSSELSTKIQQNAY
+687 NSSELSTKIQQSAS

-715 FESGELRIYDS
+715 FESGELRIYNS
-726 AYEATQQLVSKFN
+726 AATDTQKIVSKFN
-739 YNGSHFYREGLYIG
+739 YNGSHFYRDGKHIG
-753 KIGTNVFSN
+753 KIGTNSFQN
-762 HPDYRGLVFDLE
+762 KPEYRGLVFDIE
-774 YQAQYMAWST
+774 YETNYMCWARKTS
-784 KDRSNDS
+784 SN
-791 AYYTK
+791 AGTYTTMFI
-796 LVWYRDNTIGKKGFN
+796 YHSDDTINEKGFHFYDTVWMGGN
-811 FQDYVYV
+811 FKI
-818 SGYLRFN
+818 N
-825 EGAGVYTFTDNS
+825 DNS
-837 IRLWANG
+837 GFYSYTNG
-844 GVALGSSSSSCCE
+844 ECKFYSNEINFGSSSNTCFHVTGTN
-857 FTGYSFTVWNNKS
+857 FTIPNNKNVN
-870 IDFYSTL
+870 FYSKLHL
-877 NLHGWGYTNDSDA
+877 NGWGYDNSSDVRLKTNI
-890 RMKKNIEETSVS
+890 KETKIH
-902 GLSIIN
+902 GLDVVN
-908 GIDLK
+908 KIDLK
-913 SFDWVESGEHET
+913 EFDWIQSQEHQHV
-925 IGIIAQQLLNVA
+925 GIIAQQLLSFA
-937 PELVETCSDGHLQ
+937 PELVSEAEDGHLT
-950 LKADKLVYYCIKAI
+950 LTSDKLVYYCIKAI
-964 QEMCASLNMGYQVP
+964 QELCEKLGYEYEKP
-978 VWSDP
+978 VYTDP
-983 YSLLE
+983 YSYLE
-988 KKIFCTKLKKGNI
+988 KKVFCSKLNSGKEKKGDI
-1001 QEKTPYYESPII
+1001 VPDKSII
-1013 LPNNNKRKG
+1013 LPAN